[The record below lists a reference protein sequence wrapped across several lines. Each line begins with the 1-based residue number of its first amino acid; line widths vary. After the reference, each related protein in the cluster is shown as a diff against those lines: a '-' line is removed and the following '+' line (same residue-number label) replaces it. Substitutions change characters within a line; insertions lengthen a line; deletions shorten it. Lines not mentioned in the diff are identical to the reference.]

1 MARLTAAD
9 EQRMADRRSRLRQKK
24 NPALV
29 IRDDGVLY
37 PNTAQMEKHP
47 RYRPYHGDP
56 KASLDDRM
64 RYLAGLQKKR
74 AVVFEE
80 TEEPFDVN
88 TASVDELVQF
98 ALDQYG
104 AVLNPMKPRKDLQRE
119 VFRLSQLDSSEIPAA
134 RGPDNELAEPP
145 ARLEPP
151 IAGPGGH
158 GGADEP
164 GEIVQ
169 LGSLDEGDAPQTTE
183 VQPPRV
189 RNKPGPKPGSQ
200 RRPTARELATGLTAA
215 GG

>member
-29 IRDDGVLY
+29 IRDDGMLY
-37 PNTAQMEKHP
+37 PNTAQMERHP
-47 RYRPYHGDP
+47 RFRPYHGDP
-56 KASLDDRM
+56 NASLQDRM

-80 TEEPFDVN
+80 TDDPFDVN

-104 AVLNPMKPRKDLQRE
+104 AVLDPMKPRKDLQRE
-119 VFRLSQLDSSEIPAA
+119 VFRLSQLDASEIPAA
-134 RGPDNELAEPP
+134 QGGSDELADEPTRLEAPVRGPG
-145 ARLEPP
+145 ARRE
-151 IAGPGGH
+151 
-158 GGADEP
+158 ADEP
-164 GEIVQ
+164 GEVVA
-169 LGSLDEGDAPQTTE
+169 LGALDEGDAPTTT
-183 VQPPRV
+183 VAQPPRE
-189 RNKPGPKPGSQ
+189 RRKPGPKPRG
-200 RRPTARELATGLTAA
+200 AKELATGLAAA